1 MFVKNKVFD
10 LLNLARVTY
19 TLPSSFDTFDGAG
32 ENAYA
37 LDVQRGRLATK
48 NYVYDL
54 ARYDIVAPTLQP
66 AADQLFF
73 DASGLLWFLSVPDGA
88 LEAQAFN
95 P

>member
-1 MFVKNKVFD
+1 MFD
-10 LLNLARVTY
+10 ILNLAKVTY
-19 TLPSSFDTFDGAG
+19 TLPSPVDTFEGAA

-54 ARYDIVAPTLQP
+54 ARYDIVAPTLVP
-66 AADQLFF
+66 AADPLFF
-73 DASGLLWFLSVPDGA
+73 DASGLLWFLSVPNGA
-88 LEAQAFN
+88 LEAQAVN